1 METTETYSSNKPIL
15 VANANYRYSFY
26 SLRYMGI
33 QKSG

>member
-1 METTETYSSNKPIL
+1 METTETYSSNNRYWWL
-15 VANANYRYSFY
+15 NANYRYSFY